1 MKKFFFLYY
10 GILAAIIFTL
20 MAFGAF
26 GDEVLTLDERI
37 VALTLL
43 GEARGEGVDGMLAVG
58 MVVQQRSIERKKR
71 PATICLQPKQFSCW
85 PFKGGIRAAE
95 RKLFSEDKNATAY
108 ARELARKIVRGDK
121 LDRAKVGFANHFHA
135 IEWEY
140 KENEDGEKE
149 KALKLP
155 YWAKDQNATK
165 TIGNHIFYRLG
176 GE

>member
-1 MKKFFFLYY
+1 MKKFFFTYY
-10 GILAAIIFTL
+10 GILAAIIVAL

-43 GEARGEGVDGMLAVG
+43 GEARGEGANGMLAVG
-58 MVVQQRSIERKKR
+58 CVIQQRSINRAKR

-121 LDRAKVGFANHFHA
+121 LDRSEVGYADHFHA
-135 IEWEY
+135 KWVT
-140 KENEDGEKE
+140 KTDEDGK
-149 KALKLP
+149 KKTVLMKPP
-155 YWAKDQNATK
+155 YWAKDRNATK
-165 TIGNHIFYRLG
+165 TIGNHIFYNL
-176 GE
+176 

>member
-43 GEARGEGVDGMLAVG
+43 GEARGEGVDGMYAVG
-58 MVVQQRSIERKKR
+58 CVVQQRAIDRKKR

-85 PFKGGIRAAE
+85 NGVGIREAE
-95 RKLFSEDKNATAY
+95 RKWFKVGDKATLY
-108 ARELARKIVRGDK
+108 ARELAREIVAGKALEREK
-121 LDRAKVGFANHFHA
+121 SVGLANHFHA

-149 KALKLP
+149 KVLKLP
-155 YWAKDQNATK
+155 YWAEDQNATK
-165 TIGNHIFYRLG
+165 TIGNHIFYRIK
-176 GE
+176 

>member
-1 MKKFFFLYY
+1 MKKIFFTYY
-10 GILAAIIFTL
+10 GILTAIILAL

-71 PATICLQPKQFSCW
+71 PATICLQPRQFSCW
-85 PFKGGIRAAE
+85 NGMGIRAAG
-95 RKLFSEDKNATAY
+95 RKWFSEDRNATAY
-108 ARELARKIVRGDK
+108 ARELARQIVKGDK
-121 LDRAKVGFANHFHA
+121 LDRSKVGFANHFHA
-135 IEWEY
+135 KWVT

-149 KALKLP
+149 KVLMELP

-165 TIGNHIFYRLG
+165 TIGNHIFYRLK
-176 GE
+176 

>member
-1 MKKFFFLYY
+1 MKKFFFTYY
-10 GILAAIIFTL
+10 GILAAIILAL

-85 PFKGGIRAAE
+85 NGMGIRQAE
-95 RKLFSEDKNATAY
+95 RKWFTEDKKATVFETSSPVPSLDMGILDVKTDLILSMILSVILDWIKPGETQVIVIFFFAY
-108 ARELARKIVRGDK
+108 SIAK
-121 LDRAKVGFANHFHA
+121 LFDIPIIPAFDAA
-135 IEWEY
+135 
-140 KENEDGEKE
+140 
-149 KALKLP
+149 
-155 YWAKDQNATK
+155 
-165 TIGNHIFYRLG
+165 
-176 GE
+176 